1 MATEQQWT
9 NYAAAKVAMIQ
20 SGLGEF
26 HEQLLPGGANYG
38 PFLYSTLTTAVD
50 TDAEVAEL
58 ALPYVELSLELK
70 AEVSVR
76 PLVSTGRIDIRLVK
90 HFDLTPEEYAQQLA
104 LRN

>member
-9 NYAAAKVAMIQ
+9 DYAAAKVAMIQ

-26 HEQLLPGGANYG
+26 HESLMPGGQNYG
-38 PFLYSTLTTAVD
+38 PCLYSTLTITVES
-50 TDAEVAEL
+50 DAEVAEL

-70 AEVSVR
+70 ASVR
-76 PLVSTGRIDIRLVK
+76 VDPLLSTGRIDIRLAK
-90 HFDLTPEEYAQQLA
+90 HFDLTPEEYEQQLA